1 MATTKIKT
9 AIRVFLNL
17 CIIAMGQVFLFA
29 FVVITAILPVKCPRC
44 NIRLALDF
52 EKGTYPGIK
61 KCPHCGERNLEM

>member
-1 MATTKIKT
+1 
-9 AIRVFLNL
+9 
-17 CIIAMGQVFLFA
+17 
-29 FVVITAILPVKCPRC
+29 LPVKCPRC